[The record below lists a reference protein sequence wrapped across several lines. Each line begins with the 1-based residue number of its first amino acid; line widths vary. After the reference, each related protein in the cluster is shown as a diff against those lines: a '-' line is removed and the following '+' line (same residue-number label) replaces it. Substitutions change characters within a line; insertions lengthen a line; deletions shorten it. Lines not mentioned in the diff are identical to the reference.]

1 MTMNRNFNWKTTV
14 ILAATLFLV
23 FVVTRYYMSDYYTPE
38 WSARHIFWVA
48 ALMILLT
55 SFFDKVRFSFFA
67 LAGYLLGMLAGELF
81 GGYQKDVP
89 PQYLHYGW
97 LIQIV
102 VFFAFCLLGIW
113 MQQKRKNKNQ

>member
-1 MTMNRNFNWKTTV
+1 MNRNFNWKTTV